1 MADKKRTP
9 TLARECIYTALLQL
23 MEDKPYDQIT
33 IQDIV
38 DRAGVSRMA
47 YYRNYQTKD
56 EILERH
62 LDEVLAKYLPEDNG
76 DQIDVL
82 SLQFWKGFI
91 QEFRNDSLIQAIN
104 KAGLS
109 TTLLE
114 HHEHFTRSIYGS
126 YLKWNL
132 NEPSVLIEAYYQMG
146 GLIGTLMVAIDK
158 PEIASVDVLASIVL
172 KHLKHPVISNV
183 KIR

>member
-1 MADKKRTP
+1 MAHKKNTP

-23 MEDKPYDQIT
+23 MENKSYDQIT

-56 EILERH
+56 EILEKH
-62 LDEVLAKYLPEDNG
+62 LDDVLSKYLPEGND
-76 DQIDVL
+76 DEIDVL
-82 SLQFWKGFI
+82 SLEFWKDFI

-109 TTLLE
+109 TILLE
-114 HHEHFTRSIYGS
+114 HHEHFTRSIYGNC
-126 YLKWNL
+126 LKWNL
-132 NEPSVLIEAYYQMG
+132 EDPKVLIEAYYQMG
-146 GLIGTLMVAIDK
+146 GLIGTLTIAIDQ
-158 PEIASVDVLASIVL
+158 PDIANTDILASIVL
-172 KHLKHPVISNV
+172 KHLKQPMISNA
-183 KIR
+183 KIQ